1 MLKDS
6 HSYSGA
12 YRLVPSALAAVLALL
27 TYVIGVR
34 RKRILNRRPL
44 PNRITPRREVGLIGI
59 SVLVV
64 IIVTALVLPV

>member
-1 MLKDS
+1 
-6 HSYSGA
+6 
-12 YRLVPSALAAVLALL
+12 LAAVLALL